1 MIILWFTL
9 QRTMIGIAIIRTRIK
24 IVATV
29 RIERRLGGMT
39 RLWLGF
45 RLKLG
50 KSLERMSIRS
60 LRILLL
66 LILTWEI

>member
-1 MIILWFTL
+1 
-9 QRTMIGIAIIRTRIK
+9 MIGIAIIGTRMK
-24 IVATV
+24 IIATV
-29 RIERRLGGMT
+29 RIERRLGSLSTT

-66 LILTWEI
+66 LILTWEL